1 MTMNDVLSLPQER
14 TSAHGGDPRGRGL
27 CAEPDSAAG
36 RGGADLESPDSTGKD
51 EQEAV
56 FYSSTPLTTCFV
68 HLKLH
73 NLASNNV
80 AKI

>member
-36 RGGADLESPDSTGKD
+36 RGGADLEGADSTGKED
-51 EQEAV
+51 EAV
-56 FYSSTPLTTCFV
+56 FFSPVPFSCLD
-68 HLKLH
+68 HK
-73 NLASNNV
+73 
-80 AKI
+80 

>member
-1 MTMNDVLSLPQER
+1 MKTTLER
-14 TSAHGGDPRGRGL
+14 ASAHGGDARGRWL
-27 CAEPDSAAG
+27 CTEPDSAAG
-36 RGGADLESPDSTGKD
+36 RGGANLESPDSTGKD
-51 EQEAV
+51 EEEAV
-56 FYSSTPLTTCFV
+56 FFSSTPLTTCLV